1 MPWVLRS
8 LAIKSEAGWTAFAPV
23 RLLIPSIMVVYL
35 VYSNFG
41 HTTILQSCIEVAST
55 YSTQDTKSRN
65 EKYGLEVNREAQVFQ
80 LDKRGWKWAEK
91 LQLLIYSLRSRC
103 CSQE

>member
-8 LAIKSEAGWTAFAPV
+8 LAIKSEAGWTAFTPL

-41 HTTILQSCIEVAST
+41 QTILQSCVEVAST
-55 YSTQDTKSRN
+55 YSTQDTKSRD
-65 EKYGLEVNREAQVFQ
+65 EKYGLEVKREAQVFQ
-80 LDKRGWKWAEK
+80 LEKRGWEWAEK
-91 LQLLIYSLRSRC
+91 LELLIYSLRSRC